1 MKKLLLILSF
11 FVLTN
16 IVKAQD
22 IAPIDT
28 AYHSIST
35 YTIKYYTKDSS
46 AWIQKGPKYGTTKLI
61 SNRRAKF
68 LIDSLALSG
77 YSRIYIDSAFVAMHD
92 TIDLVGTK
100 TDLKAKI
107 DTSTRAQPY
116 GVATLD
122 VNGKVPASQL
132 GGSLLGAVNYK
143 GTWSPVMDVPTLPAA
158 AAGNKGDYYVAT
170 DSASYL
176 GIVYINKDWIISNG
190 TAWERVD
197 NTNTIASVF
206 GRVGNVVAM
215 AGDYNTTKVTEGA
228 NLYYTDARARL
239 ALSLTNSGKTSYYDN
254 TTGIINVAVPDSL
267 TAYSYE
273 YEIASNGETTKVMP
287 FVIRDKTKIAY
298 NGSTLREAN
307 WSGMYSSVLALN
319 IPTLQADHVSI
330 FSIGNWTPPSGFL
343 LWKSVGGNIAP
354 NNDGLSDSFW
364 MIDAFGN
371 ITPIYAGTNNE
382 FWKTDNDGNL
392 TPS

>member
-1 MKKLLLILSF
+1 MKKLLFIPFLFLTIFVKSQDVLPSDTTWHALPTYSF
-11 FVLTN
+11 
-16 IVKAQD
+16 
-22 IAPIDT
+22 
-28 AYHSIST
+28 
-35 YTIKYYTKDSS
+35 KYN
-46 AWIQKGPKYGTTKLI
+46 PTTKKVAIYKGLKYQTTI
-61 SNRRAKF
+61 LAGDTRLNF

-77 YSRIYIDSAFVAMHD
+77 YSRLYLDSAFIAKHD
-92 TIDLVGTK
+92 TTTLVATI
-100 TDLKAKI
+100 TQLATKI
-107 DTSTRAQPY
+107 DTSTRAQPF

-132 GGSLLGAVNYK
+132 GGSLLGAVDYK
-143 GTWSPVMDVPTLPAA
+143 GTWSAVTNTPTLPTAA
-158 AAGNKGDYYVAT
+158 IGNKGNYYVAT
-170 DSASYL
+170 DSAEYI
-176 GIVYINKDWIISNG
+176 GIVYQNKDWIISNG

-206 GRVGNVVAM
+206 GRVGNIIAM
-215 AGDYNTTKVTEGA
+215 SGDYNTTKVTEGT
-228 NLYYTDARARL
+228 NLYYTDTRARA
-239 ALSLTNSGKTSYYDN
+239 ALQLTNSGGTSYYDN
-254 TTGIINVAVPDSL
+254 TTGIINIAVPDSL

-273 YEIASNGETTKVMP
+273 YEITTNGETTKTMP

-307 WSGMYSSVLALN
+307 WSGMYTSVLALN

-343 LWKSVGGNIAP
+343 LWKSVSGNITP